1 MGVNMPR
8 ILLAEDEQAM
18 REYLSRALEKSGYHV
33 VSVDRGTLAAPL
45 LENEHFD
52 LLLTD
57 IVMPEMDG
65 IELARHCS
73 KVSPETQ
80 VMFITGFSGVVL
92 KAGETLPAAKIL
104 SKPFHLRDLVLEVE
118 RMFSKESFGELK

>member
-1 MGVNMPR
+1 MPR

-18 REYLSRALEKSGYHV
+18 REYLTRALEKSGYQV
-33 VSVDRGTLAAPL
+33 VAVDRGTDAAPL
-45 LENEHFD
+45 LEQETFD

-73 KVSPETQ
+73 KVSPRTE

-92 KAGETLPAAKIL
+92 KAGESVPNAKIL

-118 RMFSKESFGELK
+118 RLFAKESFGELK